1 MHALIILVWT
11 EPLARIQELV
21 IYVYAHNSI
30 QELTARHV
38 KISQTSNRNPPNK
51 KKNFSKKIQTH
62 VQLTLA

>member
-21 IYVYAHNSI
+21 IYAYAHNSI

-38 KISQTSNRNPPNK
+38 KISQTSNRNPTNK
-51 KKNFSKKIQTH
+51 KKKFF
-62 VQLTLA
+62 